1 MRFKKNCLMEIYTR
15 NEYSFSVGFFLSNL
29 NEYSLFKFIDDQGK
43 FDGLY
48 LVNNTYIQDVKYD
61 TEYLNK
67 ISNYIEYW
75 NENSCKYNFSTNFD
89 FQNYNN
95 FEKILNYVKE
105 NNIIS
110 SFVITNDECLITGYI
125 KEIFDKYVV
134 ISCIDIETATEIET
148 LNLNKKEILLFEFE
162 SIENTLLH
170 YAYKKKQV

>member
-1 MRFKKNCLMEIYTR
+1 MRFKENCLMEIYTR

-29 NEYSLFKFIDDQGK
+29 KEYSLFKFIDDQGK

-48 LVNNTYIQDVKYD
+48 LVNNAYIQDVKYD

-67 ISNYIEYW
+67 ISSYIEYW

-95 FEKILNYVKE
+95 LEKILNYVKE

-110 SFVITNDECLITGYI
+110 SFVTINDEYLITGYI
-125 KEIFDKYVV
+125 KDILDEYIV

-162 SIENTLLH
+162 SIENTLLN
-170 YAYKKKQV
+170 YAYKKKQL